1 MGIPERKEKEKIKRR
16 KDILWAAK
24 NSFSKKGFMN
34 ATIEEIAQES
44 ELSTGTIYLYF
55 SGKEEL
61 YVSLIVETYDIL
73 IEELGEVL
81 KQDVAPD
88 ELLVSIATTYYDFCE
103 NHPDHYRIL
112 NFIVN
117 EHLNL
122 KLTPELTEKIDD
134 KTDIIF
140 KMLSEVIKHGI
151 GIGIFKQIDVWDV
164 TSLFWSN
171 IHGIIQTQT
180 TIDYLKGRTTDIESL
195 IRKNIELMFLAIKV

>member
-16 KDILWAAK
+16 KDILGAAK

-140 KMLSEVIKHGI
+140 KMVSEVIKHGI